1 MKKAALLNSHVSQ
14 VIATMGHFDLLTTV
28 NDAGMPIP
36 NDDRRIDL
44 AVTKALPLFIDVL
57 ATVLEELKIQKIY
70 IAEEIKTHNPTQ
82 LKQIKA
88 LIDQDVEIAFIPHS
102 EMKSYLSHPLNKGN
116 IRTGE
121 ITPFS
126 NIILESDVT
135 F

>member
-1 MKKAALLNSHVSQ
+1 MLNSHVSQ
-14 VIATMGHFDLLTTV
+14 AIATMGHFDLLTV

-44 AVTKALPLFIDVL
+44 AVTKGLPSFIDVL
-57 ATVLEELKIQKIY
+57 AAVLDELKIQKIY
-70 IAEEIKTHNPTQ
+70 LAEEIKTHNAAQ

-88 LIDQDVEIAFIPHS
+88 LVNQDVEIAFIPHS
-102 EMKSYLSHPLNKGN
+102 EMKAYLSHPLNKGN

-126 NIILESDVT
+126 NIILESNVT

>member
-1 MKKAALLNSHVSQ
+1 MKKTEMLNSNVSKE
-14 VIATMGHFDLLTTV
+14 IATIGHFDLLTI

-44 AVTKALPLFIDVL
+44 AVTKELPLFIDVL
-57 ATVLEELKIQKIY
+57 KTVLAEMKIQKIY
-70 IAEEIKTHNPTQ
+70 LAEEIKTQNAQQ

-88 LIDQDVEIAFIPHS
+88 LIEDDVEIEFIPHS
-102 EMKSYLSHPLNKGN
+102 TMKEYLSHPLNKGN

-126 NIILESDVT
+126 NIILESNVT

>member
-1 MKKAALLNSHVSQ
+1 MKKSTMLNSYVSQ
-14 VIATMGHFDLLTTV
+14 AIATMGHFDLLTV

-36 NDDRRIDL
+36 NDERRIDL
-44 AVTKALPLFIDVL
+44 AVTKGLPSFIDVL
-57 ATVLEELKIQKIY
+57 AAVLDELKIQKIY
-70 IAEEIKTHNPTQ
+70 LAEEIKTHNATQ

-102 EMKSYLSHPLNKGN
+102 EMKAYLSHPLNKGN

-126 NIILESDVT
+126 NIILESNVT

>member
-1 MKKAALLNSHVSQ
+1 MKKSTMLNSHVSQ
-14 VIATMGHFDLLTTV
+14 AIATMGHFDLLTV

-36 NDDRRIDL
+36 NDERRIDL
-44 AVTKALPLFIDVL
+44 AVTKGLPSFIDVL
-57 ATVLEELKIQKIY
+57 AAVLDELKIQKIY
-70 IAEEIKTHNPTQ
+70 LAEEIKTHNATQ

-88 LIDQDVEIAFIPHS
+88 LIDQDVEITFIPHS
-102 EMKSYLSHPLNKGN
+102 EIKAYLSHPLNKGN

-126 NIILESDVT
+126 NIILESNVT